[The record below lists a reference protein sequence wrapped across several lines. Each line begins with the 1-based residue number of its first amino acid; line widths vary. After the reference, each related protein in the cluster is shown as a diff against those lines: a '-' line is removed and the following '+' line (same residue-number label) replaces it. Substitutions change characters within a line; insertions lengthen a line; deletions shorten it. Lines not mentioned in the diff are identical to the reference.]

1 MSYFVRN
8 QEFAFGIDMSRYN
21 ASADLSQTP
30 DFDLI
35 AAHDPAVN
43 FIAIRAGV
51 SWGYRDP
58 MSRHFYPQAKAM
70 GACVLPYHVLYPGE
84 PALKQVD
91 SFLTILEGINLD
103 EVRLVSV

>member
-35 AAHDPAVN
+35 AAHDPVVN
-43 FIAIRAGV
+43 FVAIRAGV
-51 SWGYRDP
+51 SWG
-58 MSRHFYPQAKAM
+58 
-70 GACVLPYHVLYPGE
+70 
-84 PALKQVD
+84 
-91 SFLTILEGINLD
+91 
-103 EVRLVSV
+103 